1 MAISTYDHDFSG
13 EKQEKTINN
22 EKMETKELL
31 QENNEKQNE
40 VLKDKI
46 LTSMQ
51 GDIESLKQKIKNLC
65 DEARA
70 LSDEKFKLEVRE
82 RAHNV
87 CRPIGLLGSAAV
99 AGLSGLLTSILSTE
113 GIKYFGMSKHY
124 PAILSAQQ
132 EYTNQITSEIYNEYG
147 ITFVANP
154 SYIVDQIAHYSQSP
168 LLDTAA
174 SGYWSSYASE
184 VQTTLT
190 QIAYDILGIDP
201 RLTAWIGT
209 GTIVA
214 MFGGHVIG
222 SKIAR
227 YKRKKKISALSKRYV
242 DLNNKID
249 LSIEKCDKLKNN
261 YEEIKNG
268 FTDEKN
274 NKLVGIKEQNTQLVE
289 LEEKKE
295 EQEMGS

>member
-1 MAISTYDHDFSG
+1 MTISTYDHDFSG
-13 EKQEKTINN
+13 EKQEKTIN
-22 EKMETKELL
+22 EKVETKDLL

-87 CRPIGLLGSAAV
+87 CRPIGLFGSAAV
-99 AGLSGLLTSILSTE
+99 SGLSGLLTGILSME

-132 EYTNQITSEIYNEYG
+132 KYTNQITSEIYNEYG

-154 SYIVDQIAHYSQSP
+154 SYIADQIAHYSQSP
-168 LLDTAA
+168 LLDTVA

-190 QIAYDILGIDP
+190 QIAYDISGIDP
-201 RLTAWIGT
+201 RLAAWIGT

-227 YKRKKKISALSKRYV
+227 YKRKKKLSALSKRYV

-261 YEEIKNG
+261 YKEIKNG

-274 NKLVGIKEQNTQLVE
+274 TKLVGIKEQNTQLVE

-295 EQEMGS
+295 EQEMGL